1 MGLDFSHGDAH
12 WTYSDF
18 HAFRSELA
26 AMVGIADLSTM
37 EGFGGTRSFDALPDD
52 IRPLLDHS
60 NCDGALSPEECSR
73 IAPRLEA
80 LIRQKEETWDYRDS
94 GLSLVEG
101 MKKAA
106 SQGESLTFG

>member
-26 AMVGIADLSTM
+26 VMVGIADLLTM
-37 EGFGGTRSFDALPDD
+37 EGFGGTRSFETLPDD

-60 NCDGALSPEECSR
+60 DSDGTLSPNDCSR
-73 IAPRLEA
+73 VARRLEE
-80 LIRQKEETWDYRDS
+80 LIDQKGEDWEHRDA
-94 GLSLVEG
+94 GLALVEDL
-101 MKKAA
+101 KNAA
-106 SQGESLTFG
+106 SQGEPLTFG

>member
-1 MGLDFSHGDAH
+1 MGVEFSHCDAH
-12 WTYSDF
+12 WSYGGF
-18 HAFRSELA
+18 HAFRAELA
-26 AMVGIADLSTM
+26 AMVGISDLSTM
-37 EGFGGTRSFDALPDD
+37 EGFGGARSFDTLHDD

-60 NCDGALSPEECSR
+60 DCDGELSPEECSR

-80 LIRQKEETWDYRDS
+80 LIRQKGETWDYRDP

-106 SQGESLTFG
+106 SQREPLTFG